1 MSQIQYSQVQ
11 PDNNRQQYQQLDV
24 VNFTINNQGR
34 SLVLGSLKL
43 EGTLQVNTTGQT
55 QATTQ
60 DIRFNKNAGIG
71 AFIDGINVQ
80 TALTGTLENIQFD
93 YGRYLNMVAVASK
106 DANDSFSSAD
116 VCELKAPTDFI
127 TSRYCY
133 GNSSQTSTV
142 VVEPIDFSHKM
153 KICLNRQVQGDN
165 LPFSR
170 SGFMKVSVSLAR
182 NASALYG
189 TFAGVDGAVPNM
201 TTANYIL
208 SDLVISYQTV
218 PDIGQKNPVVMRS
231 LVPIKSTLES
241 DFSNVA
247 SSVPAKCDSVSI
259 SYQFSERENQV
270 VNTAGHAQV
279 WDNNALNSIPNWD
292 SIQFIFNNS
301 NSEYISYIIDTQQ
314 EALKRGI
321 ESLRETGHNQV
332 ALDNMEDEDHLIH
345 GLSFGEMI
353 DLSNQRF
360 NIQINA
366 PSGISANNKM
376 TIYCFFHSMI
386 TL

>member
-153 KICLNRQVQGDN
+153 KICLNRQVQ
-165 LPFSR
+165 
-170 SGFMKVSVSLAR
+170 V
-182 NASALYG
+182 
-189 TFAGVDGAVPNM
+189 
-201 TTANYIL
+201 
-208 SDLVISYQTV
+208 
-218 PDIGQKNPVVMRS
+218 
-231 LVPIKSTLES
+231 
-241 DFSNVA
+241 
-247 SSVPAKCDSVSI
+247 
-259 SYQFSERENQV
+259 EN
-270 VNTAGHAQV
+270 
-279 WDNNALNSIPNWD
+279 
-292 SIQFIFNNS
+292 
-301 NSEYISYIIDTQQ
+301 
-314 EALKRGI
+314 
-321 ESLRETGHNQV
+321 
-332 ALDNMEDEDHLIH
+332 
-345 GLSFGEMI
+345 
-353 DLSNQRF
+353 
-360 NIQINA
+360 
-366 PSGISANNKM
+366 
-376 TIYCFFHSMI
+376 
-386 TL
+386 